1 MGLGGYPP
9 PGHFL
14 GDIGFRTELI
24 HETAAVGRTRVD
36 RFVAGADGGARA
48 GVLATLVD
56 VVGGLL
62 GVSILQPD
70 WMATADLTIQLVRPA
85 LGPFVEAR
93 VELVRRGRTTMVI
106 EADIVNVFEDGT
118 EVPDPRG
125 SSSPVA
131 WSTTT
136 FAILPGGNRTA
147 PRDLP
152 ADLPARLDISGAGLD
167 RPVTDMLGMSVLD
180 AAGGRVSLPVG
191 PYVHNSIQA
200 VQGGAMALLGD
211 VAAAEALGAATGLGA
226 ASTVVTDLQ
235 VAYLTLGR
243 VGPIVTRATVLDG
256 GAGPGGGAGG
266 GDAPAGPVPAAGSA
280 VVELVDSGAGDRL
293 TTVVNVRGMAADA
306 FGAPWEPASDGVPD
320 RTPHQGSP

>member
-1 MGLGGYPP
+1 MTVGGDPP

-14 GDIGFRTELI
+14 GDLGFRTELLG
-24 HETAAVGRTRVD
+24 ETGAVGRTRVT
-36 RFVAGADGGARA
+36 RFVTGADGGARA

-62 GVSILQPD
+62 GVRILEPD

-85 LGPFVEAR
+85 VGPFVEAR
-93 VELVRRGRTTMVI
+93 AELVRRGRTTMVI
-106 EADIVNVFEDGT
+106 EAVIVNVLGDGT
-118 EVPDPRG
+118 EVPDPGGG
-125 SSSPVA
+125 SAPVA

-136 FAILPGGNRTA
+136 FAVLPGGNRTA
-147 PRDLP
+147 SQDLP
-152 ADLPARLDISGAGLD
+152 FGLPPQLDISGTVLD
-167 RPVTDMLGMSVLD
+167 RSVLDRLGMSVLD

-191 PYVHNSIQA
+191 PYVHNSIQG

-226 ASTVVTDLQ
+226 ASVVVTDLQ

-243 VGPIVTRATVLDG
+243 VGPIVSRATVLDG
-256 GAGPGGGAGG
+256 GADGG
-266 GDAPAGPVPAAGSA
+266 GDVPDGPVPAAESA

-293 TTVVNVRGMAADA
+293 TTVINARGMAADA
-306 FGAPWEPASDGVPD
+306 FGAPWAPASAGMPDGAPLPVAP
-320 RTPHQGSP
+320 